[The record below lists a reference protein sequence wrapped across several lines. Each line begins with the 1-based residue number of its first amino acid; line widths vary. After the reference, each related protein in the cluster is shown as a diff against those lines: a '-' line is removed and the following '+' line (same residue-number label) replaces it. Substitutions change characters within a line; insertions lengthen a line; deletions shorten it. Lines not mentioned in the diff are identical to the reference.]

1 MKTYIP
7 ATEADRRAALAR
19 IEARRAALL
28 LELEDLE
35 AMQEGHRAALTG
47 RPMLARVDALP
58 FEQVRLTL
66 ADGQAVTLDL
76 EALPSALLCPLP
88 SGALLLEDWAD
99 SAAPAYHVPA
109 HLEVITRAA
118 LPSSQSHPV
127 PLGMLG
133 WLLRVLKG

>member
-76 EALPSALLCPLP
+76 EALPGAMLCPLP
-88 SGALLLEDWAD
+88 SGALLLEDWQD
-99 SAAPAYHVPA
+99 STAPAYHVPA
-109 HLEVITRAA
+109 HLRASIRVA
-118 LPSSQSHPV
+118 LH
-127 PLGMLG
+127 
-133 WLLRVLKG
+133 LRRVKA

>member
-47 RPMLARVDALP
+47 RPLLAQVEALP

-76 EALPSALLCPLP
+76 EALPAAMLCPLP
-88 SGALLLEDWAD
+88 SGLLLLEDWQDA
-99 SAAPAYHVPA
+99 AAPVYYVPD
-109 HLEVITRAA
+109 HLGAKVRAA
-118 LPSSQSHPV
+118 LH
-127 PLGMLG
+127 
-133 WLLRVLKG
+133 LRRVSA

>member
-1 MKTYIP
+1 MTTYIP

-19 IEARRAALL
+19 IEARRAAVL

-35 AMQEGHRAALTG
+35 AMQESHRAALTG
-47 RPMLARVDALP
+47 RPLLAQVEALP
-58 FEQVRLTL
+58 FQQVRLTL

-76 EALPSALLCPLP
+76 EALTAAMLCPLP
-88 SGALLLEDWAD
+88 SGALLLEDWQT

-109 HLEVITRAA
+109 SLEVITRAA

-127 PLGMLG
+127 PLGLLG

>member
-7 ATEADRRAALAR
+7 ATEADRRAVLAR

-35 AMQEGHRAALTG
+35 AVQEGHRAALTG

-76 EALPSALLCPLP
+76 EALPGALLCPLP

-109 HLEVITRAA
+109 SLEASVRAA
-118 LPSSQSHPV
+118 LH
-127 PLGMLG
+127 
-133 WLLRVLKG
+133 LRWVGA